1 MADSSNSTP
10 PSNKDLQALATRL
23 RDRADAVIADR
34 AAANDMRQTADL
46 ASQWASIREGWKNPD
61 LSLAAIQEL
70 NARFYDEAP
79 AVLTSDVFLAMLA
92 VDSKLLP
99 LIERL
104 RHIPNAPDN
113 VNVREYVLSL
123 LKGIDA
129 EAFTAEQSQTLLQT
143 AGWC

>member
-1 MADSSNSTP
+1 M
-10 PSNKDLQALATRL
+10 
-23 RDRADAVIADR
+23 
-34 AAANDMRQTADL
+34 
-46 ASQWASIREGWKNPD
+46 
-61 LSLAAIQEL
+61 
-70 NARFYDEAP
+70 
-79 AVLTSDVFLAMLA
+79 LTSDVFPAMLA

-123 LKGIDA
+123 LRGVQA
-129 EAFTAEQSQTLLQT
+129 EPFTAEQSQTLLQT

>member
-1 MADSSNSTP
+1 MADSVPITNSN
-10 PSNKDLQALATRL
+10 LQALATRL
-23 RDRADAVIADR
+23 RDRADQVIADR
-34 AAANDMRQTADL
+34 AAADDMRAAADL
-46 ASQWASIREGWKNPD
+46 ASRWASIREGWKDPD
-61 LSLAAIQEL
+61 LSLEAIQEL

-79 AVLTSDVFLAMLA
+79 AMLTSDVFPAMLA

-123 LKGIDA
+123 LRGVQA
-129 EAFTAEQSQTLLQT
+129 EPFTAEQSQTLLQT